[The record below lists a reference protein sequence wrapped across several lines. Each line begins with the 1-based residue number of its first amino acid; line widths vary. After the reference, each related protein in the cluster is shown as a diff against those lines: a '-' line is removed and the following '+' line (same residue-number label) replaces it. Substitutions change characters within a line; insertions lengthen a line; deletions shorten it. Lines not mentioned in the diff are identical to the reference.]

1 MLNKINFDS
10 KIVLEIVRNIL
21 KTTPGVDMD
30 KPIEI
35 NSFYDGVQKV
45 VISFHSKSEIINI
58 YDLAIKIQESV
69 YFKLIRDL
77 DLNKL
82 SVVVI
87 VN

>member
-10 KIVLEIVRNIL
+10 KIVLQIIRNIL

-35 NSFYDGVQKV
+35 NTFYDGIQKV
-45 VISFHSKSEIINI
+45 VICFHSKNEIINI
-58 YDLAIKIQESV
+58 YDLAIKIQELV

-82 SVVVI
+82 SVIVV